1 MPLKKSYKNIYY
13 SFSIF
18 FGISIILNWNNWK
31 FAGYFTDKIIAWI
44 WIVLTLFFIII
55 FWKKKYVKIYFF
67 SIVVLLSLSVL
78 PIAIPLFGIYFY
90 LTKEGDYQQIEM
102 NNNFR
107 LERTK
112 QQALSLPRI
121 YIYEKYFGILEK
133 NIGRP
138 NYSEILQEMFKDSN
152 LNEKETNIQSAKFI
166 SKNNDSIGIEYEILN
181 TKKTIYHKLN
191 NEDGY

>member
-1 MPLKKSYKNIYY
+1 MPLKKSYKLIYY

-18 FGISIILNWNNWK
+18 FGISIILNWNDWK
-31 FAGYFTDKIIAWI
+31 LAGYFTDKIIAWI
-44 WIVLTLFFIII
+44 WIFLTLFFIII

-67 SIVVLLSLSVL
+67 SIVALLSLSVL
-78 PIAIPLFGIYFY
+78 PMAIPLFGIYFY

-133 NIGRP
+133 NISRP

>member
-1 MPLKKSYKNIYY
+1 MPLKKSYKKIYY
-13 SFSIF
+13 SFSIL

-55 FWKKKYVKIYFF
+55 FWKIKYVKIYFF
-67 SIVVLLSLSVL
+67 SIVALLALSVL
-78 PIAIPLFGIYFY
+78 PMAIPLFGIYFY
-90 LTKEGDYQQIEM
+90 LTNEGDYQQIQL

-121 YIYEKYFGILEK
+121 YIYEKHFGILEK

-138 NYSEILQEMFKDSN
+138 NYSEILQEMFKNSN
-152 LNEKETNIQSAKFI
+152 LNRKETTIQSAKFI
-166 SKNNDSIGIEYEILN
+166 SKNKDSIGIEYEILN

>member
-13 SFSIF
+13 SFSIL

-55 FWKKKYVKIYFF
+55 FWKIKYVKIYFF
-67 SIVVLLSLSVL
+67 SIVALLALSVL
-78 PIAIPLFGIYFY
+78 PMAIPLFGIYFY
-90 LTKEGDYQQIEM
+90 LTNEGDYQQIQL

-112 QQALSLPRI
+112 QQALSLPRV
-121 YIYEKYFGILEK
+121 YIYEKHFGILEK
-133 NIGRP
+133 NISRP
-138 NYSEILQEMFKDSN
+138 NYSEILQEMFKDLN
-152 LNEKETNIQSAKFI
+152 LNRKETTIQSAKFI
-166 SKNNDSIGIEYEILN
+166 SKNKDSIGIEYEILN